1 MPGYGFGR
9 CAAHGDESIRAV
21 RRAVRDGYRHTG
33 SAAKPKPGKPRDCG
47 VPRAELSVS
56 SKIRPTPFG
65 DPDAARAKSLSN
77 LRPNAPDSDEDL
89 GGDPRT
95 FTEIRPHNPQ
105 RREP

>member
-1 MPGYGFGR
+1 M
-9 CAAHGDESIRAV
+9 
-21 RRAVRDGYRHTG
+21 
-33 SAAKPKPGKPRDCG
+33 
-47 VPRAELSVS
+47 PRAEVSVS

-65 DPDAARAKSLSN
+65 DPDAACAESLSN
-77 LRPNAPDSDEDL
+77 LRPNAPDSGEDL